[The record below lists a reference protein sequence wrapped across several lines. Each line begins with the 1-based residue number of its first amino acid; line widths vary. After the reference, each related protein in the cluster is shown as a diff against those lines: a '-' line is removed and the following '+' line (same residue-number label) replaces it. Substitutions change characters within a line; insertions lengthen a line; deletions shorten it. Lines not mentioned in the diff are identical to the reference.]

1 MATAIALPNVDDCE
15 SCVLCSKEYDR
26 IRPSF
31 CQCKHCCIPLC
42 VDCMKEHHEEVL
54 QDVAQ
59 ISHQY
64 NQLKELL
71 QNKQKM
77 FVDETTKSIEDINQY
92 FKTYISQLL
101 ETRENHLKYRKI
113 KTRCTDLRTLGTE
126 IQGFAKQSIVQT
138 IKAKNISTGLKSIEE
153 TVEKYQAIRVENLL
167 KIKPEFSI
175 EFDCPSVDSEDAPSF
190 LAIETITIHPADS
203 KNLSCEVIPLN
214 ISQQP
219 AVQQNVA
226 NQLDEL
232 DSFHDYGDGNGIEY
246 DDAPTTYTIDRMAS
260 DGENIMYTSYYDE
273 EANLIAYIL
282 HGRF

>member
-1 MATAIALPNVDDCE
+1 M
-15 SCVLCSKEYDR
+15 
-26 IRPSF
+26 
-31 CQCKHCCIPLC
+31 
-42 VDCMKEHHEEVL
+42 
-54 QDVAQ
+54 
-59 ISHQY
+59 
-64 NQLKELL
+64 
-71 QNKQKM
+71 
-77 FVDETTKSIEDINQY
+77 
-92 FKTYISQLL
+92 
-101 ETRENHLKYRKI
+101 
-113 KTRCTDLRTLGTE
+113 LGIE

-153 TVEKYQAIRVENLL
+153 SVEKYQAIRIENLL

-175 EFDCPSVDSEDAPSF
+175 KFDCPSVDSEDAPSS

-203 KNLSCEVIPLN
+203 KNLSCKIIPLN
-214 ISQQP
+214 ILQQP

-226 NQLDEL
+226 KQLEEL

-273 EANLIAYIL
+273 EADLIAYIL